1 MKKLSGIRKRALQAA
16 TAAAVLGLVNAAL
29 ASDTLD
35 FPAGVA
41 CTFPLRIDS
50 AGGNQVY
57 REFLDK
63 NGNLVRSISA
73 GTGAALTF
81 TNVDTGATFS
91 TRSNGSVTKIAYH
104 PDGSFTFVTT
114 GHNVLILFPTDM
126 PAGPTTT
133 LYVGR
138 VVFDSDADFNFT
150 LQSHS
155 GTSKDI
161 CATLS

>member
-1 MKKLSGIRKRALQAA
+1 MKSDGFKKRALQLA
-16 TAAAVLGLVNAAL
+16 TAGAVLGLVNAAL
-29 ASDTLD
+29 ADTLD
-35 FPAGVA
+35 FPAGQA
-41 CTFPLRIDS
+41 CTFPLRIDT

-73 GTGAALTF
+73 GTGTALTF
-81 TNVDTGATFS
+81 TNVDTGANFS
-91 TRSNGSVTKIAYH
+91 TKSNGSVTQIAYH

-114 GHNVLILFPTDM
+114 GHNVLILFPTDV
-126 PAGPTTT
+126 PAGPSTT

-138 VVFDSDADFNFT
+138 VVFTSDANFNFT
-150 LQSHS
+150 LVSHS